1 MSVVVEA
8 ASRGPA
14 GAPPAAGMGRAARV
28 MGAATAVSRILG
40 FGRVLVIAAVLGTT
54 DLGNTF
60 SASNSVSNV
69 LFDLLAA
76 GALSAVL
83 VPAFVALL
91 ERRPASDGSG
101 DGSDA
106 EGLAGALLGW
116 SLIVLGPV
124 CLAGVLAAPALA
136 RLLTTGTADPVVAAG
151 QRHLAT
157 FLLRLFVPQVLL
169 YAVGAVTTAVLHAK
183 RRFTV
188 TAVAPIGNTVMM
200 VLALGAFRALHGP
213 GAAGFD
219 LTLAERLALG
229 AAGTLGV
236 AAFVAIP
243 AVALRRTGFRL
254 RIRVPRPAAVPGL
267 GRAVRLSGWAGVQHA
282 GTAVLLAAA
291 LLVGMGVSGGVV
303 AYQVAFASFLV
314 PYAVLAL
321 PLITAVLPELA
332 GEAGRGD
339 LPAFG
344 RSLRW
349 ALDGM
354 VGFVVPVSVA
364 GVVFAPRVMGALAFG
379 QTSEGGGRLIGV
391 GLAALAAGLLPY
403 GAFLLFVRAHYALGE
418 GRAPAVA
425 AVGSAGLGAVLMAAG
440 GALAHGDAKL
450 AVMGAAHS
458 LAYLIGALVLGAGLA
473 RRTGRPLA
481 PARLGRALSVS
492 IALGTACAAVLHWVD
507 PAGRTATLGLVLLLA
522 SASAAAYVVAVA
534 PGAGARFTKRAAA
547 GAGPAGPAARGWPP
561 R

>member
-1 MSVVVEA
+1 MSVTVDTGIA
-8 ASRGPA
+8 TRPA
-14 GAPPAAGMGRAARV
+14 APPATMGRAARI

-83 VPAFVALL
+83 VPAFVELL
-91 ERRPASDGSG
+91 ERHRSATG
-101 DGSDA
+101 DDTA
-106 EGLAGALLGW
+106 EDLAGALLGW
-116 SLIVLGPV
+116 SLLVLGPI

-136 RLLTTGTADPVVAAG
+136 RLLTAGTADPGVAAA

-200 VLALGAFRALHGP
+200 VLALGVFRALHGP

-254 RIRVPRPAAVPGL
+254 RIRVRRPSAVAGL

-291 LLVGMGVSGGVV
+291 LLVGMGVPGGVV
-303 AYQVAFASFLV
+303 AYQVAFACFLV

-332 GEAGRGD
+332 GEAARGD
-339 LPAFG
+339 GAAFG
-344 RSLRW
+344 RSVRW

-354 VGFVVPVSVA
+354 ARLVVPVSVA
-364 GVVFAPRVMGALAFG
+364 GVVYAPRVMEALAFG
-379 QTSEGGGRLIGV
+379 QTSRGGGRLIGV
-391 GLAALAAGLLPY
+391 GLAALAAGLVPY

-418 GRAPAVA
+418 GRTPAVVA
-425 AVGSAGLGAVLMAAG
+425 LGSAGLGAVLMAAG
-440 GALAHGDAKL
+440 GAMAHGDAKL
-450 AVMGAAHS
+450 AVMGGAHS
-458 LAYLIGALVLGAGLA
+458 LAYLVGAAVLGRRLA
-473 RRTGRPLA
+473 RRTGLSLL
-481 PARLGRALSVS
+481 PARLGRSVAVAV
-492 IALGTACAAVLHWVD
+492 ALGAAGAAVLSSAD
-507 PAGRTATLGLVLLLA
+507 PAGRTATLGLAGLLLA
-522 SASAAAYVVAVA
+522 ASAGAYLAAVRPPGRGRAIGRMEEAPAAV
-534 PGAGARFTKRAAA
+534 PA
-547 GAGPAGPAARGWPP
+547 GAGRPLR
-561 R
+561 

>member
-1 MSVVVEA
+1 MSVTVGTEVA
-8 ASRGPA
+8 ARPA
-14 GAPPAAGMGRAARV
+14 APAPPAVGRAARI

-83 VPAFVALL
+83 VPAFVELL
-91 ERRPASDGSG
+91 ERRTASAGEG
-101 DGSDA
+101 DA
-106 EGLAGALLGW
+106 EELAGALLGW
-116 SLIVLGPV
+116 SLLVLGPV

-169 YAVGAVTTAVLHAK
+169 YAVGAVTTAVLHAQ

-200 VLALGAFRALHGP
+200 VLALGLFRALHGP

-236 AAFVAIP
+236 AAFVAVP
-243 AVALRRTGFRL
+243 ALALRRTGFRL
-254 RIRVPRPAAVPGL
+254 RLRIPRPAAVAGL
-267 GRAVRLSGWAGVQHA
+267 GRAVRLSGWAGLQHA

-291 LLVGMGVSGGVV
+291 LLVGMGVPGGVV
-303 AYQVAFASFLV
+303 AYQVAFACFLV

-321 PLITAVLPELA
+321 PLVTAVLPELA
-332 GEAGRGD
+332 GDAGRGD
-339 LPAFG
+339 LAAFG
-344 RSLRW
+344 RSLGW
-349 ALDGM
+349 ALDRM

-364 GVVFAPRVMGALAFG
+364 GVVFAPRVMAALAFG
-379 QTSEGGGRLIGV
+379 QTSQGGGRLIGF

-418 GRAPAVA
+418 GRAPAVVA
-425 AVGSAGLGAVLMAAG
+425 LGSAGLGAVLMAAG

-458 LAYLIGALVLGAGLA
+458 AAYLVGAVVLGAGLA
-473 RRTGRPLA
+473 RRTGQPLA
-481 PARLGRALSVS
+481 PARLGRSLAVSV
-492 IALGTACAAVLHWVD
+492 ALGGACAAVLHRVD
-507 PAGRTATLGLVLLLA
+507 PVGRTTTLAVVGVLLA
-522 SASAAAYVVAVA
+522 
-534 PGAGARFTKRAAA
+534 AAA
-547 GAGPAGPAARGWPP
+547 GAYLAALHPGRRPRPP

>member
-1 MSVVVEA
+1 MSVTVETGVA
-8 ASRGPA
+8 ARPA
-14 GAPPAAGMGRAARV
+14 PAAPAVGRAARV
-28 MGAATAVSRILG
+28 MGAATALSRVLG

-83 VPAFVALL
+83 VPAFVELL
-91 ERRPASDGSG
+91 ERHRSASG
-101 DGSDA
+101 DGDA
-106 EGLAGALLGW
+106 EDLAGALLGW
-116 SLIVLGPV
+116 SLVVLGPV

-183 RRFTV
+183 RQFTV

-200 VLALGAFRALHGP
+200 VLALGLFRALHGP

-243 AVALRRTGFRL
+243 ALSLRRTGFRL
-254 RIRVPRPAAVPGL
+254 RIRVPRPGMVSGL
-267 GRAVRLSGWAGVQHA
+267 GRAARLSGWAGLQHA

-303 AYQVAFASFLV
+303 AYQVAFACFLV

-321 PLITAVLPELA
+321 PLVTAVLPELA
-332 GEAGRGD
+332 VDAGRGD
-339 LPAFG
+339 MAAFG

-349 ALDGM
+349 ALDRM

-364 GVVFAPRVMGALAFG
+364 GVVFAPRVMEALAFG
-379 QTSEGGGRLIGV
+379 QTSQGGGRLIGF

-403 GAFLLFVRAHYALGE
+403 GAFFLFVRAHYALGE
-418 GRAPAVA
+418 GRAPAVVA
-425 AVGSAGLGAVLMAAG
+425 LGSAGLGAVLMAAG

-458 LAYLIGALVLGAGLA
+458 VAYLVGAVALGAGLA
-473 RRTGRPLA
+473 RRTGQRLVPLHL
-481 PARLGRALSVS
+481 ARVLTVAV
-492 IALGTACAAVLHWVD
+492 ALGAGAAAVLHWAD
-507 PAGRTATLGLVLLLA
+507 PAGRTATVGLVGLLLA
-522 SASAAAYVVAVA
+522 ASGAVYLAALH
-534 PGAGARFTKRAAA
+534 PDLA
-547 GAGPAGPAARGWPP
+547 GAGTRVPPP